1 MKSIKF
7 CLTLLFLG
15 TSLSLS
21 SCSEPTSEQKSKEQ
35 LAKYHALTDTERD
48 LAKANGKSYFEISW
62 PSNDSSKTEVKGKFI
77 SCRPTDS
84 NSNNL
89 VSCNGFA
96 GNLKGELYEKTMYCG
111 YSASVVGCSDQDT
124 VKP

>member
-1 MKSIKF
+1 MKSLNLG
-7 CLTLLFLG
+7 LTLLFAG
-15 TSLSLS
+15 TALLVT
-21 SCSEPTSEQKSKEQ
+21 SCGEPTSEQKSKEQ
-35 LAKYHALTDTERD
+35 LTKYHALNDTERD
-48 LAKANGKSYFEISW
+48 LAKANGKSYFDISW
-62 PSNDSSKTEVKGKFI
+62 PSNDPSKPEVKGKFI

-89 VSCNGFA
+89 VSCSGFV

-111 YSASVVGCSDQDT
+111 YSPAVVGCSDQDT